1 MNRQRAT
8 RSDSRATRQFLVH
21 IDIDLIRRVKIS
33 AINQDVTASKIVQEA
48 LISYLSD
55 LSADVATAVAGAPGD
70 VP

>member
-8 RSDSRATRQFLVH
+8 RTDSRATRQFLVH

-33 AINQDVTASKIVQEA
+33 AINQNVTASKIVQEA

>member
-1 MNRQRAT
+1 MNRQRAA

-33 AINQDVTASKIVQEA
+33 AINQNVTASKIVQDA
-48 LISYLSD
+48 LISY
-55 LSADVATAVAGAPGD
+55 LSADVATAVAGN